1 MNLNFEK
8 TKRKLSFIEK
18 IIYYK
23 ISIILFSISFIY
35 LIYEFSNRRI
45 IGELELQ
52 HKISFFLIIISLLLI
67 WKKDKDLK
75 LETFKTNLNKIE
87 LKQEIEKLANEFNW
101 NTIYSS
107 ENEFEFKIKASSN
120 RNDFNIEFKR
130 YINLIIVIHQE
141 KFLLNTILDIEN
153 IQFFQPF
160 DFLGELK
167 QCQNIIVHRLK
178 TTYGKQSTVVKNK

>member
-8 TKRKLSFIEK
+8 TKRKLSLIEK

-23 ISIILFSISFIY
+23 ISIILISISFIY
-35 LIYEFSNRRI
+35 LIYESSNGRI
-45 IGELELQ
+45 TGELEIE
-52 HKISFFLIIISLLLI
+52 HKISIFLIIISLLLI
-67 WKKDKDLK
+67 WKKNKDLN

-107 ENEFEFKIKASSN
+107 ETEFEFKIKASSN
-120 RNDFNIEFKR
+120 RNDINIEFKR
-130 YINLIIVIHQE
+130 YINLIIVIQQGE
-141 KFLLNTILDIEN
+141 FLLNPILDIEN
-153 IQFFQPF
+153 IQLFQPF

-167 QCQNIIVHRLK
+167 QCEKIIVNRLK
-178 TTYGKQSTVVKNK
+178 TTYS

>member
-23 ISIILFSISFIY
+23 ISIVLFSISFIY
-35 LIYEFSNRRI
+35 LIYEFSNGRI
-45 IGELELQ
+45 IGEIALQ
-52 HKISFFLIIISLLLI
+52 HKINFFLIIISLILI
-67 WKKDKDLK
+67 WKKDRDLK

-107 ENEFEFKIKASSN
+107 ENEFEFKVKASSN

-130 YINLIIVIHQE
+130 YMNLIIVIHQG

-153 IQFFQPF
+153 IQLFQPF
-160 DFLGELK
+160 DVLGELK
-167 QCQNIIVHRLK
+167 QCQKIIVNRLK
-178 TTYGKQSTVVKNK
+178 TNYS